1 MLTHTHLHVGWLTSR
16 TQPLSSSQIAEKARK
31 SAPKMMC
38 LCPASEAP
46 THILTA
52 MRGFHDQIQEQKA
65 EVRLTN
71 GSSGLFRGARF
82 CPTPLRNVNDLF
94 RTELLYPRGCKLF
107 ITPSFLHIFPFIF
120 SIYSLLSLYQFISKL
135 PQLPSSLLPS
145 ET

>member
-1 MLTHTHLHVGWLTSR
+1 MLTHMHLHVRWLASR
-16 TQPLSSSQIAEKARK
+16 RQPLSSSQIAEAARK

-71 GSSGLFRGARF
+71 GPSGLFRGARF

-107 ITPSFLHIFPFIF
+107 ITPLLLAHFSFHFLH
-120 SIYSLLSLYQFISKL
+120 
-135 PQLPSSLLPS
+135 LLPAFS
-145 ET
+145 LPIYL